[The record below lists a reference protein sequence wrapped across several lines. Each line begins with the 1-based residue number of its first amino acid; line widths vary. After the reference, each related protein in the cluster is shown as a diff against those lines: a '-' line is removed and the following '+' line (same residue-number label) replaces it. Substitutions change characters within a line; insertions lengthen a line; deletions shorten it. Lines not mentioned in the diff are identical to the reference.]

1 MRNLTAG
8 DWFRPEALV
17 LEAEEGDGAVEVD
30 GVEGL
35 DDVEGVGDGWVEDVA
50 DEGLDKELVSELVLA
65 LVSPVVWFSL
75 LLSMGSGGREW
86 WLPRPRSVRRKLWYL
101 ESEKNRTTI
110 SIKRVQRNC
119 TALRRMI
126 HEGESPEEGD
136 WKHRGRVVSARVGLA
151 IRRSRVQVP
160 LSPLAGF
167 VLGRSKFKSL
177 ATLVNSQPVASCQLG
192 F

>member
-8 DWFRPEALV
+8 DWFRLEALV

-35 DDVEGVGDGWVEDVA
+35 DDVEGVGDGWVEDAA
-50 DEGLDKELVSELVLA
+50 DEGLDKELVSELLLA

-101 ESEKNRTTI
+101 ESEKNRKTI

-119 TALRRMI
+119 TALRRMM

-136 WKHRGRVVSARVGLA
+136 WKHRGRVVSTRVGLA
-151 IRRSRVQVP
+151 IRRSRVRVP
-160 LSPLAGF
+160 LSPLVGF

-177 ATLVNSQPVASCQLG
+177 ATLVFSQLVASC
-192 F
+192 